1 VWTDGLHT
9 HILRK
14 MIVDNVRSELF
25 KRHWIIFDGDV
36 EPENSFGAENT
47 GSRTQQPQQPLDDSD
62 DAAAA
67 SSSADLT
74 ASPARATRRRQGR
87 RRAGGATK
95 EDASGALVK
104 KLAFGFEHIMDAN
117 RIRLLGTPFA
127 MINKSIRNVLDFHP
141 SPHPAGHGLSRTRDL
156 GTRGQPT
163 STSSQGMV
171 LAPVVPGKW
180 LVLF

>member
-1 VWTDGLHT
+1 MWTDGLHT

-74 ASPARATRRRQGR
+74 ASPARATLA
-87 RRAGGATK
+87 AGK
-95 EDASGALVK
+95 
-104 KLAFGFEHIMDAN
+104 
-117 RIRLLGTPFA
+117 
-127 MINKSIRNVLDFHP
+127 
-141 SPHPAGHGLSRTRDL
+141 AGEG
-156 GTRGQPT
+156 
-163 STSSQGMV
+163 
-171 LAPVVPGKW
+171 PVVPPRKTPPERW
-180 LVLF
+180 